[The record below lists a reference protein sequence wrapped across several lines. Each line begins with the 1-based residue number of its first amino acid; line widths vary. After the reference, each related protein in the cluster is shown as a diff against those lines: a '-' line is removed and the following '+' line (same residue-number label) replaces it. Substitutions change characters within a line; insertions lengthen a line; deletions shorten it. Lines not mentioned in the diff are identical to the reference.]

1 MNEKNLSSSL
11 YTDNRYM
18 VNIDDLSFD
27 FAKKVVIS
35 MKHLMSSVEN
45 KEYIISKQ
53 LIRSGTSIA
62 ANIAEAN
69 FPQSDADYVNK
80 MSIALKEANESR
92 LWIRLLRECEYLSN
106 EEYESLFNDC
116 EKIIK
121 IVFTIIQKVKKRINK
136 KRTCV

>member
-18 VNIDDLSFD
+18 VNIDDLSFY

-136 KRTCV
+136 K

>member
-45 KEYIISKQ
+45 KEYFISKQ

-136 KRTCV
+136 K

>member
-27 FAKKVVIS
+27 FAKNVVIS

-136 KRTCV
+136 K

>member
-35 MKHLMSSVEN
+35 MKQLMSSVEN

-136 KRTCV
+136 K